1 MNVDENWSV
10 ANAFVQNTA
19 FFLSEKVKM
28 TIREVGQYLK
38 STTQTSHITWKV
50 LVLDL
55 SYLYLHM
62 IWIVEHGC
70 VEVKACGQNTE
81 FGVVFIMDEALFYKL
96 MQIKWANAV
105 TL

>member
-1 MNVDENWSV
+1 MNVDENGSI
-10 ANAFVQNTA
+10 ANAFVQNMA
-19 FFLSEKVKM
+19 FFLSDKVKM
-28 TIREVGQYLK
+28 TMREAGQYLK
-38 STTQTSHITWKV
+38 STTLKSHITWKV

-62 IWIVEHGC
+62 FWIVEHGC
-70 VEVKACGQNTE
+70 VEVKACGQNTKI
-81 FGVVFIMDEALFYKL
+81 GVVIIMDEALFYKL